1 MNIEEKQALIE
12 YLNQFITAER
22 RQRIETVLQQRT
34 RHITII
40 LEDLYQ
46 AHNASACLRSCDG
59 FGLQDVHIVENRN
72 LFNLNRDVSL
82 GSDRWLTLYH
92 YRQPKI
98 NNTQDCIHQLKQAGY
113 QIVATTPHEQEKTLD
128 CLPIDQKIA
137 LVFGTEL
144 NGISETAQSQADQFV
159 RIPMVGF
166 CESFNI
172 SVSVALCLYD
182 LTIRLRKSA
191 VHWQLTEAEKQE
203 LRHLWIRQ
211 SIRAGQQIEQRFMQ
225 QITS

>member
-1 MNIEEKQALIE
+1 MKLEDKQVLIE
-12 YLNQFITAER
+12 YLNQFITQER

-34 RHITII
+34 RQITIV
-40 LEDLYQ
+40 LEDIYQ

-92 YRQPKI
+92 HCQPKI
-98 NNTQDCIHQLKQAGY
+98 NNTKYCVEQLKQAGY
-113 QIVATTPHEQEKTLD
+113 QIVATTPHEQEMTLD
-128 CLPIDQKIA
+128 QLPIDQKIA

-144 NGISETAQSQADQFV
+144 DGISDAVQSQADRLV
-159 RIPMVGF
+159 RIPMTGF

-182 LTIRLRKSA
+182 LTTRLRKSS
-191 VHWQLTEAEKQE
+191 VNWQLSQGEKQE
-203 LRHLWIRQ
+203 LRYQWIRQ
-211 SIRAGQQIEQRFMQ
+211 SIRHGKQIEQRFLQ
-225 QITS
+225 QH